1 MTYGQ
6 DHIHE
11 IDAPAAVVWD
21 VLTDFARYGEWN
33 PFVVAC
39 RSTLKPGEPIDLK
52 VKIFAKPQDQREW
65 MTEHTPGRSFAYGM
79 KPFPFGALRSER
91 SHLVEDLGGG
101 RSRYTSHFRLEGW
114 LVPVVRGLLGAR
126 LECGYAQMATAIK
139 ARAEQLGRRA
149 DERSRATR

>member
-1 MTYGQ
+1 MTFGQ
-6 DHIHE
+6 DHIHD
-11 IDAPAAVVWD
+11 IDAPAGVVWD

-39 RSTLKPGEPIDLK
+39 RSTLRPGEPIDLK
-52 VKIFAKPQDQREW
+52 VKLFAKPQDQKEW

-79 KPFPFGALRSER
+79 KPFPFGALRSAR
-91 SHLVEDLGGG
+91 SHLVEDLGNG
-101 RSRYTSHFRLEGW
+101 RTRYTSHFQLEGW

-126 LECGYAQMATAIK
+126 LERGFAGMSAAIK